1 MTRRGWLITL
11 GFLAAAC
18 AAFVL
23 WPQLDLSL
31 SGLFWRPA
39 ERFYLTESWWAV
51 ALYRAV
57 PLVTWLTVSGAVL
70 WLVISLARPHTL
82 PWGAREAGFVIA
94 VFAVG
99 PGLLVNVVFKDNW
112 GRARPRDV
120 VQFGGTRQFTP
131 PLALADQCDKN
142 CSFTAGHPAAA
153 LALASLAWLVG
164 TRRRRTILSL
174 AVLAGAAAGVG
185 RVVQGAHF
193 TSDVLFSALIM
204 FLTISLMTRILP
216 RDDTPENPD

>member
-1 MTRRGWLITL
+1 MTRRGWFLSL
-11 GFLAAAC
+11 GLLTTGC
-18 AAFVL
+18 AVFVL
-23 WPQLDLSL
+23 WPGLDLYA
-31 SGLFWRPA
+31 SGLFWRPV
-39 ERFYLTESWWAV
+39 ERFYLVESWWAV

-57 PLVTWLTVSGAVL
+57 PVATWVTVCGALL
-70 WLVISLARPHTL
+70 WLIISLVRPRML

-94 VFAVG
+94 VFALG

-120 VQFGGTRQFTP
+120 TQFGGTRQFTP
-131 PLALADQCDKN
+131 PMVLADQCDKN

-153 LALASLAWLVG
+153 FALASLAWLVG
-164 TRRRRTILSL
+164 TRRRRTILLL
-174 AVLAGAAAGVG
+174 AVLAGAAAGAG

-204 FLTISLMTRILP
+204 FLTISLMTKVLP
-216 RDDTPENPD
+216 HDPTAEDPG